1 MKHVMI
7 DLETLSLRSNAAIIE
22 IAAKEFN
29 PNKDIE
35 VAYNAFHIF
44 VDAASCAMYG
54 MDFGMNTIAWWASQK
69 KSLKEPFD
77 TFRNDCPI
85 GYALDKLAEFL
96 RNTAP
101 DGDVTVW
108 SQGSDFDIAVLKTA
122 FRTVLGKEFPVMY
135 RNVRDAR
142 TYFLGIVDAKKPET
156 QDPFKLVESEE
167 ERHKAQG
174 DVNWSIKAVQ
184 YAYDLLT
191 QSDTT
196 DNEEREHKRR

>member
-7 DLETLSLRSNAAIIE
+7 DLETLSLKTNAAIIE

-29 PNKDIE
+29 PNKD
-35 VAYNAFHIF
+35 VMVTYNAFHLF

-54 MDFGMNTIAWWASQK
+54 MDFDRNTIAWWASQE
-69 KSLKEPFD
+69 KSLKGRFD

-85 GYALDKLAEFL
+85 GYALGKLTEFL

-122 FRTVLGKEFPVMY
+122 YRNVLGKEFPVMY

-142 TYFLGIVDAKKPET
+142 TYFLGIVDAKKPEV
-156 QDPFKLVESEE
+156 QDPFKLVESEDE
-167 ERHKAQG
+167 KHTAQG
-174 DVNWSIKAVQ
+174 DVDWAIKAVQ

-191 QSDTT
+191 DA
-196 DNEEREHKRR
+196 NIEL